1 MAGAA
6 TPKPQQPGRHVI
18 ERDVVYY
25 HHPEDGVCS
34 GRVASVGEH
43 GIHIDHP
50 QGLRKVRWEKVLG
63 HKERRGRR
71 LTLLERGEDGG
82 IAVDED
88 GTKVFV
94 EGDLPLEDD
103 IEAVDSPE
111 ALSKALPGPAA
122 PLLIDI
128 GHLHGPAC
136 DHALETLYKAVSEGD
151 GAAFDIWQAHEN
163 PFIRAIVEK
172 FSDRGLTKIGQVQL
186 ELQKWLAGDYHVPSK
201 ASVPIPPG
209 FLGRWT
215 QQELALVKI
224 YLESINPLAMEL
236 EDWSLVIDFLVQRYM
251 PLELLLEEG
260 EWLATKAQLMGRVQA
275 HTGTLEAGAAS
286 AIAEALPGTVA
297 GAQAMFAYSD
307 AEAAILSF
315 GKESCCDAI
324 VSLTEDMRHRL
335 RRVVLDHQRRKLAG
349 EEVTDQS
356 LESQLFDKF
365 DSLNRDWRRI
375 AVTEAGEMANQG
387 VIAHMD
393 PGTHVRRLEMYH
405 GACAFCRSL
414 DGRVFR
420 VTTPDDAE
428 KDGEHDVWPGK
439 TNMGRSS
446 APNRRV
452 GNDLVPRAP
461 GERLWP
467 AAGVQ
472 HPHCRGRWE
481 PMAEDPPGA
490 DKDFTSWLRK
500 QLEAGR
506 E

>member
-1 MAGAA
+1 LAG
-6 TPKPQQPGRHVI
+6 PRKPVHPGDRREIQRSRPDQDRH
-18 ERDVVYY
+18 R
-25 HHPEDGVCS
+25 
-34 GRVASVGEH
+34 
-43 GIHIDHP
+43 
-50 QGLRKVRWEKVLG
+50 
-63 HKERRGRR
+63 
-71 LTLLERGEDGG
+71 
-82 IAVDED
+82 AV
-88 GTKVFV
+88 
-94 EGDLPLEDD
+94 
-103 IEAVDSPE
+103 
-111 ALSKALPGPAA
+111 
-122 PLLIDI
+122 
-128 GHLHGPAC
+128 
-136 DHALETLYKAVSEGD
+136 
-151 GAAFDIWQAHEN
+151 
-163 PFIRAIVEK
+163 
-172 FSDRGLTKIGQVQL
+172 

-224 YLESINPLAMEL
+224 YLESIDPLAMEL

-275 HTGTLEAGAAS
+275 HTGTMEAGAAS

-349 EEVTDQS
+349 EEVDDKT

-420 VTTPDDAE
+420 VTTASMIPRRTAS
-428 KDGEHDVWPGK
+428 
-439 TNMGRSS
+439 TTSGRARRTWAARARPTSASATIWCLARRASACGLRRASS
-446 APNRRV
+446 IPTVAV
-452 GNDLVPRAP
+452 AGS
-461 GERLWP
+461 LWP
-467 AAGVQ
+467 RIRRARTRPSRRGSASSSRRAVSDTVRIERHVRGTSRRRPRSGRATTPSARSRGAACSWRSRTR
-472 HPHCRGRWE
+472 PGRFG
-481 PMAEDPPGA
+481 PSSIPTARSARSG
-490 DKDFTSWLRK
+490 
-500 QLEAGR
+500 
-506 E
+506 